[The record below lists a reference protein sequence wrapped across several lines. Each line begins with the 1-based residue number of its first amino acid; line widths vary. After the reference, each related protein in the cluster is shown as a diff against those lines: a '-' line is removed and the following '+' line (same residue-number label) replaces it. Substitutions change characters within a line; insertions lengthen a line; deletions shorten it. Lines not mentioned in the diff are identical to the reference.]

1 MLILAKFLAGEISK
15 NLWFQ
20 QSQSASFQL
29 SYGQKESGTLQKVS
43 QSWTIWCHSN
53 RPDKFSSQLPEYI
66 LPYFL
71 FFVGNLAI
79 SVFIVS
85 SKEKAGSMVLP
96 VGEWSEPLTSFIYNA
111 QGWVRLTAGSR
122 SNHFTHSSPA
132 FPPTPASLPGLD
144 GNLQAKRMCQVS
156 SASTSLHSDGRR
168 WSTGH
173 GLDALNCTCAPTSI
187 SLPTLNVCL
196 AQGRNRSACF
206 IWFLLFSSPVPL

>member
-15 NLWFQ
+15 IFDF
-20 QSQSASFQL
+20 SKA
-29 SYGQKESGTLQKVS
+29 KVLHFNCLTDTKRVGHYKKWVS
-43 QSWTIWCHSN
+43 LEQFDATVIDLTNSVLNFLNTFFLI
-53 RPDKFSSQLPEYI
+53 F
-66 LPYFL
+66 YFY
-71 FFVGNLAI
+71 FVGNLAI

-96 VGEWSEPLTSFIYNA
+96 VGEWSEPLTNFIYNA

-144 GNLQAKRMCQVS
+144 GDLQAKRMCQVS
-156 SASTSLHSDGRR
+156 SASSMHSDGRR

-196 AQGRNRSACF
+196 AQGRNHSACF